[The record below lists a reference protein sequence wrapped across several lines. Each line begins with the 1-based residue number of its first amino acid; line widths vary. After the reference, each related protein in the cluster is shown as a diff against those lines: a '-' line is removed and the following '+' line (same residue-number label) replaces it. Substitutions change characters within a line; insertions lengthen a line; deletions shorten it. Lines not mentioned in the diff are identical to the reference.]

1 MYFFEEAA
9 LRLKQQLKVT
19 EDKQAAEILGM
30 TGNAWTMR
38 KRRNTFP
45 EKELRA
51 LAQQRPELG
60 IDVDY
65 VLTGQSTQ
73 AAAAQMVLNM
83 ADRFRQVRG
92 TRSADEFAA
101 LLGTTP
107 QTIEAIEAK
116 AQLPSSELMKRL
128 IDAHPERDL
137 LWMMGGESPTLEQVG
152 GALTPLEVILL
163 GNYRTAS
170 KEGRAALRR
179 MAAFFATYQGE
190 E

>member
-1 MYFFEEAA
+1 MNSFEEAA
-9 LRLKQQLKVT
+9 LRLKQQLRVS
-19 EDKQAAEILGM
+19 DDSQAAQAIGM
-30 TGNAWTMR
+30 SPRAWAGR
-38 KRRNTFP
+38 KKNDSFP
-45 EKELRA
+45 ADKLRA
-51 LAQQRPELG
+51 LVQQRPELG

-92 TRSADEFAA
+92 TRSADEFAT